1 MKTDVCVIGAGPA
14 GLMSAIFAAQAGAQ
28 VVVIEKNATAGQKLL
43 LTGGG
48 RCNITH
54 AGTVD
59 DFVLAYGKSGR
70 FLRHCLHEFSPDAT
84 RDFFGQIRIA
94 TKVDEAGCVFPVSE
108 SAGNVQYALLDQCRK
123 SGVQFVFGR
132 GVEGIKK
139 HGAEFIISAGK
150 EVLTAHKVIIATGGA
165 SYPATG
171 STGDGYKLA
180 KSLGHTI
187 IEPRPALVPLITSE
201 KWCAELSGIS
211 RDNVTISAMI
221 DKKKVSVS
229 GAMIFT
235 YDGISGPAVLDLS
248 RLLADY
254 FPAKKPIEIFV
265 DVIPA
270 MNEAKLEEY
279 LMGQL
284 SQYSKKIIANVL
296 FELVPKKL
304 GGLICDQAGITD
316 TTASQLKKEQRR
328 KIIQLLKK
336 LPLSIEA
343 TAPIDEATI
352 TRGGVSTA
360 EIAPTTMQSKICPG
374 LFFAGETID
383 VDGPCGGYNLQI
395 AWSTGVLAGKL
406 VARQ

>member
-14 GLMSAIFAAQAGAQ
+14 GLMSAIFAAQAGEQ
-28 VVVIEKNATAGQKLL
+28 VIVIEKNATAGQKLL

-54 AGTVD
+54 TGTVD
-59 DFVLAYGKSGR
+59 DFVRAYGKRGR

-94 TKVDEAGCVFPVSE
+94 TKVDENGCVFPVSE
-108 SAGNVQYALLDQCRK
+108 SASNVQYALLGQCQK
-123 SGVQFVFGR
+123 LGVQFISGR
-132 GVEGIKK
+132 GVDRIEKQGGSFAVFAGSEI
-139 HGAEFIISAGK
+139 ASAP
-150 EVLTAHKVIIATGGA
+150 KVIIATGGA
-165 SYPATG
+165 SYPAIG

-187 IEPRPALVPLITSE
+187 IEPKPALVPLITSE
-201 KWCAELSGIS
+201 KWCAELAGIS
-211 RDNVTISAMI
+211 RDNVTISTMI

-229 GAMIFT
+229 GPMIFT
-235 YDGISGPAVLDLS
+235 YDGIGGPAVLDLS

-254 FPAKKPIEIFV
+254 LPAERPIEIFI
-265 DVIPA
+265 DVVPA
-270 MNEAKLEEY
+270 MNEAELEKY

-304 GGLICDQAGITD
+304 GGLICALAGIAETN
-316 TTASQLKKEQRR
+316 ASQLKKEQRR
-328 KIIQLLKK
+328 KVIQLLKK

-343 TAPIDEATI
+343 TAPIEEATI

-360 EIAPTTMQSKICPG
+360 EIDPKTMQSKICPG
-374 LFFAGETID
+374 LFFAGEVID
-383 VDGPCGGYNLQI
+383 ADGPCGGYNLQI
-395 AWSTGVLAGKL
+395 AWSTGALAGKI
-406 VARQ
+406 QQK